1 MVGAGVEACGTC
13 SMTQAEASMSDGG
26 GPRGEGPRGEYV
38 GGGESVAA
46 DWKRASTLG
55 ASSALSPSP
64 AEDVTARAATVCA
77 TAAVGAATIA
87 GAGANASASSIVWI
101 EIKAHPGSGE
111 GEQLPS
117 EAMGGIGVAVMGDIV
132 ESGELI
138 ELRDAGDASVADG
151 CGALAPEAAVPPEAT
166 AAAEPSVTSDALGA
180 VAAVRLGVVGSA
192 TISAAAAH
200 SASARFAAVAAVM
213 CLSAIAAVATVE
225 TPEDVLRRWYPA
237 QCGLSD
243 GCGANSSVGKRPG
256 GGSPGDTGRGGP
268 GGKGGCGWAVS
279 KWPGGG
285 SSRGGMAGIE
295 GRYRG
300 DCGEGTRR
308 GSSPGG

>member
-1 MVGAGVEACGTC
+1 
-13 SMTQAEASMSDGG
+13 MSDGG
-26 GPRGEGPRGEYV
+26 VPRGEGPRGEYV

-55 ASSALSPSP
+55 ASSASSPSP

-77 TAAVGAATIA
+77 TAAVGGATAA
-87 GAGANASASSIVWI
+87 GAGANASASSDVWI
-101 EIKAHPGSGE
+101 EINAHPGSGE
-111 GEQLPS
+111 GEGVPS
-117 EAMGGIGVAVMGDIV
+117 DAMGGIGVAAMGDIV

-138 ELRDAGDASVADG
+138 ELRDAGDASMADG
-151 CGALAPEAAVPPEAT
+151 GGALAPEAAVPPEI
-166 AAAEPSVTSDALGA
+166 AAAGEPSVTSDATRA
-180 VAAVRLGVVGSA
+180 VAAVRRGVVGSA

-200 SASARFAAVAAVM
+200 SASARLAAVTAVV
-213 CLSAIAAVATVE
+213 CLCAVAAVATVE

-243 GCGANSSVGKRPG
+243 GCGASTSVGERLG
-256 GGSPGDTGRGGP
+256 GGRPGDTGRSGP
-268 GGKGGCGWAVS
+268 GCNGGGGWTFS

-285 SSRGGMAGIE
+285 SSRGGMASIE

-300 DCGEGTRR
+300 DCGEAPRS
-308 GSSPGG
+308 GSSPGGWVSISNGIGPCS